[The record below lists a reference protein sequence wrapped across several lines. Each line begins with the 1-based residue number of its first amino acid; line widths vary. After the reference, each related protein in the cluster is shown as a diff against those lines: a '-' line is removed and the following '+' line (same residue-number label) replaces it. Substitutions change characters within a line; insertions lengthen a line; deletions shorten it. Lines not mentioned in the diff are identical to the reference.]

1 MTSFRRIGLSSS
13 HTLIKLTLLVL
24 LVPFLSIGSIFQ
36 AQAHA
41 EPVRS
46 KAITQSSMKSHS
58 TKQADPQEQQL
69 HTGWQFRIAPEFVQ
83 GHTDLQNWRT
93 AQVPGHIHTDLL
105 QHRLIQDPY
114 VGMAE
119 ADLQWIGKV
128 DWEYQLRFD
137 LDASRQKHAKKLL
150 QFDGLDTFAEITLNG
165 EKLMQTENAFRSY
178 QVDVSHKLKAQ
189 DNLLQI
195 RLASPINKMLPQVQ
209 AMPLKLAGN
218 YPSPYGDEPKDAMT
232 ANFVRKPGYHYG
244 WDWGPRYVTAGIWR
258 PVKLITYDAA
268 RIEHVTLKQ
277 TRLDAKVAVINAE
290 VAIDFIQ
297 DKAAIE
303 GKALSLEMHVFDP
316 AGRSVFKQVQTLQ
329 PTDLQPHSSVNTKHP
344 LIQMAPISIQ
354 APQRWYPHGY
364 GQQALY
370 TVKTILKHGSVT
382 VAEKSQ
388 SLGLRTVELD
398 RRFDEPVKNEVAHTQ
413 TPAAK
418 PGQAFTFVING
429 IPIFAKG
436 ANLIPFDMFPNR
448 ISVDQQRKI
457 LQAARDANMN
467 MLRIWGGG
475 YYENDDF
482 YRMADEMGIMIW
494 QDFMFGGGVVPGYD
508 DAFRQNV
515 MEEARQQVQRLNQ
528 HPSIVLW
535 CGNNEEETAWKDWG
549 IGKEMQKAN
558 PEFASKVWQGYQQLF
573 GKDLRQVVQE
583 HGLGVPYWSS
593 SPSNDLDDKANDSE
607 RGDKHYW
614 EVWGG
619 SKPVEEYLRE
629 TPRFMSEFGLQA
641 WPQRSTVDAIA
652 SRDQQA
658 IDHPVIRQ
666 HQKFM
671 AGEGNARLLHYIRAN
686 YREPRD
692 FDDFIYLSQVMQ
704 AEGIT
709 LAIKHHRASMPRTM
723 GSMYWQ
729 LNDVWPGASWSSID
743 YFGNW
748 KALHYQARK
757 AFAPTTLVAENLDGK
772 TTVFVVSDEAS
783 SRALQLRW
791 RVMDFDGKVL
801 REEYHHV
808 QSLALGSKNVIE
820 LDDRNL
826 LEKRDPH
833 QTFLVLELS
842 NAKTLIASEVV
853 YFEATKNLKLPS
865 ADVKVKWRFKGEY
878 AELQLSSATL
888 ARMLSIETGAL
899 KLRLSDNYFDLLPQ
913 QNKVIRI
920 SKPPAGVSWEQV
932 RKQLK
937 LRYMNQ

>member
-1 MTSFRRIGLSSS
+1 MTFLRRTIPSIAQL
-13 HTLIKLTLLVL
+13 LTKMLVLAL
-24 LVPFLSIGSIFQ
+24 LVPIISITQ
-36 AQAHA
+36 DHAHA
-41 EPVRS
+41 EPAKS

-137 LDASRQKHAKKLL
+137 LDAARQKHAKKLL

-178 QVDVSHKLKAQ
+178 QVDVSHKLKEQ

-218 YPSPYGDEPKDAMT
+218 YPSPYGDETKDAMT

-258 PVKLITYDAA
+258 RVKLITYDVA
-268 RIEHVTLKQ
+268 RIEHLTLKQ
-277 TRLDAKVAVINAE
+277 TRLDAKVAEINAE
-290 VAIDFIQ
+290 VGIDFIQ
-297 DKAAIE
+297 DKVAIE

-316 AGRSVFKQVQTLQ
+316 AGKSISKQVQTLQ
-329 PTDLQPHSSVNTKHP
+329 PTDLRPHSSVNTKHP
-344 LIQMAPISIQ
+344 LIQMVPISIQ

-370 TVKTILKHGSVT
+370 TVKTILKQGSVM

-398 RRFDEPVKNEVAHTQ
+398 RRFDEPLKNDAGQAQTQ
-413 TPAAK
+413 AAK

-448 ISVDQQRKI
+448 ISVEQQRKI
-457 LQAARDANMN
+457 LQSARDANMN

-641 WPQRSTVDAIA
+641 WPQRSTVDAFA
-652 SRDQQA
+652 TREQQA

-709 LAIKHHRASMPRTM
+709 LAIKHHRASMPGTM

-729 LNDVWPGASWSSID
+729 LNDVWPGATWSSID

-757 AFAPTTLVAENLDGK
+757 AFAPLIVVAENVDGRI
-772 TTVFVVSDEAS
+772 TLTVVSEGMKEVSGKVRLRSMDFTGKVFREEIIPFKSESNGAQQIAKLNNEDFLQDRDPKAHLVQIELLQGGKLIS
-783 SRALQLRW
+783 EDQIFLVAAKDLKLSKPQLRHCW
-791 RVMDFDGKVL
+791 YKQADGW
-801 REEYHHV
+801 
-808 QSLALGSKNVIE
+808 
-820 LDDRNL
+820 
-826 LEKRDPH
+826 
-833 QTFLVLELS
+833 VLELEA
-842 NAKTLIASEVV
+842 NTLVRALSMSFVGLEV
-853 YFEATKNLKLPS
+853 K
-865 ADVKVKWRFKGEY
+865 
-878 AELQLSSATL
+878 
-888 ARMLSIETGAL
+888 
-899 KLRLSDNYFDLLPQ
+899 LSDNYFNLLPHQ
-913 QNKVIRI
+913 KRRIFVSTKVGDL
-920 SKPPAGVSWEQV
+920 SKLQSAIKMKFYNEE
-932 RKQLK
+932 
-937 LRYMNQ
+937 

>member
-1 MTSFRRIGLSSS
+1 MTSCRRIGLSSS

-24 LVPFLSIGSIFQ
+24 LVPIMSIASIFQ

-41 EPVRS
+41 EPARS
-46 KAITQSSMKSHS
+46 KAITQSSMKSQS
-58 TKQADPQEQQL
+58 TKQVDPQEQQL

-105 QHRLIQDPY
+105 QHNLIQDPY

-137 LDASRQKHAKKLL
+137 LDASRQKHAKKFL
-150 QFDGLDTFAEITLNG
+150 QFDGIDTFAEVRLNG
-165 EKLMQTENAFRSY
+165 EKLMATDNAFRSY
-178 QVDVSHKLKAQ
+178 QVDVSHKLKAR
-189 DNLLQI
+189 DNLLEV
-195 RLASPINKMLPQVQ
+195 RLASPIDTMLPRIL
-209 AMPLKLAGN
+209 AMPHKLAGN

-258 PVKLITYDAA
+258 PVKLITYDVA
-268 RIEHVTLKQ
+268 RIEHLAIKQKNLNQTLAELEAEFEIALAPTTLASRDQ
-277 TRLDAKVAVINAE
+277 ALTLEVQVIDPDGRTVFTQA
-290 VAIDFIQ
+290 Q
-297 DKAAIE
+297 
-303 GKALSLEMHVFDP
+303 ALSKDVSINPSSNNLHSKLKMP
-316 AGRSVFKQVQTLQ
+316 LQ
-329 PTDLQPHSSVNTKHP
+329 
-344 LIQMAPISIQ
+344 IQKPR
-354 APQRWYPHGY
+354 RWYPRGY

-370 TVKTILKHGSVT
+370 KVKSVVKQGTVT

-398 RRFDEPVKNEVAHTQ
+398 RRLDEPAKADADLSQ
-413 TPAAK
+413 TLMKK
-418 PGQAFTFVING
+418 PGQAFGFVINSV
-429 IPIFAKG
+429 PVFAKG

-558 PEFASKVWQGYQQLF
+558 PDFAHKVWRGYQQLF

-641 WPQRSTVDAIA
+641 WPQRSTVDVFA
-652 SRDQQA
+652 SREQQA

-692 FDDFIYLSQVMQ
+692 FDDFLYLSQVMQ

-729 LNDVWPGASWSSID
+729 LNDAWPGASWSSID

-801 REEYHHV
+801 GEEYHPV
-808 QSLALGSKNVIE
+808 QSFALGSMKVVE
-820 LDDRNL
+820 LDNRKL
-826 LEKRDPH
+826 LDKRDPR

-842 NAKTLIASEVV
+842 DAKTLIASEVV
-853 YFEATKNLKLPS
+853 YFEAAKNLKLTN
-865 ADVKVKWRFKGEY
+865 ADVKMRWRFKGEY

-888 ARMLSIETGAL
+888 VRMLSIETDAL